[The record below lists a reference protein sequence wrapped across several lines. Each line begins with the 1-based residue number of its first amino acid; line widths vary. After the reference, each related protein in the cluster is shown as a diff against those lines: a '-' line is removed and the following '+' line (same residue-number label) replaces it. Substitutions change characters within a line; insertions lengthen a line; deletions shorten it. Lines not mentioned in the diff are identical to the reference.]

1 MKSSKSVIVG
11 LGSICALSVSFL
23 VVSGDAAAAAPE
35 GAAKAKS
42 ATAAPGKADKNK
54 SDKAAPAPSAP
65 VVALEVDGVT
75 FGSSADD
82 VAKLYDR
89 WWDKHFVP
97 KYRKVNPGPKMKE
110 LDFELAEK
118 KKILRRVAI
127 FDGRST
133 SLDKS
138 AFREE
143 FEHNNGETMTSVK
156 VFRPAGEGSTKGVSY
171 TRRFFFFQDKLWKI
185 YDEYK
190 LEAQGLFGADFKE
203 ATARVEASAGPGAKR
218 TRGPDSKYESVTLD
232 AGPARVRVLKLADDR
247 VAIVRVDSALAK
259 DVLDRR
265 ALQAKEPES
274 ELDEDIQAIVR

>member
-1 MKSSKSVIVG
+1 MKSSKSVMVA
-11 LGSICALSVSFL
+11 LGSLCALSIGFL
-23 VVSGDAAAAAPE
+23 VDSGSVAAADSA
-35 GAAKAKS
+35 GTGKAKS
-42 ATAAPGKADKNK
+42 AAASTGKDK
-54 SDKAAPAPSAP
+54 SDKAAAAPSAP

-75 FGSSADD
+75 FGSSAED

-89 WWDKHFVP
+89 WWDKHFIP

-133 SLDKS
+133 SFDKS

-156 VFRPAGEGSTKGVSY
+156 VVRPAGEGSTKGVSY

-190 LEAQGLFGADFKE
+190 LDAQGLLGADFKE
-203 ATARVEASAGPGAKR
+203 ATARVEASAGAGAKR
-218 TRGPDSKYESVTLD
+218 TRGADSKYETVTLD
-232 AGPARVRVLKLADDR
+232 AGQTRVRVVKLGDDR
-247 VAIVRVDSALAK
+247 VAVVRADSALAK
-259 DVLDRR
+259 EVLDRR
-265 ALQAKEPES
+265 AQQAKEPEN
-274 ELDEDIQAIVR
+274 ELDEDIQAVIR

>member
-1 MKSSKSVIVG
+1 MKSSKSVMVG
-11 LGSICALSVSFL
+11 LGSICAMSISFL
-23 VVSGDAAAAAPE
+23 VLGGDAAGADPE
-35 GAAKAKS
+35 GAGKAKS
-42 ATAAPGKADKNK
+42 ATAAAGTADKEKPGKA
-54 SDKAAPAPSAP
+54 AAPSAP
-65 VVALEVDGVT
+65 VVALEADGVT

-89 WWDKHFVP
+89 WWDKHFVL

-118 KKILRRVAI
+118 KKILRRIAV
-127 FDGRST
+127 FDGRT
-133 SLDKS
+133 SFDKS

-156 VFRPAGEGSTKGVSY
+156 VVRPAGEGSTKGVSY

-190 LEAQGLFGADFKE
+190 LEAQGLLGADFKE
-203 ATARVEASAGPGAKR
+203 ATARVEASAGAGAKR
-218 TRGPDSKYESVTLD
+218 TRSPDSKYESVTLD
-232 AGPARVRVLKLADDR
+232 AGQTRVRVVKLADDR

-265 ALQAKEPES
+265 ALQAKEPEN